1 MRIKCIH
8 LPSTIAKVLVALRSL
23 FAELFSRFFLL
34 ALLVLYIVNL
44 ELLDGS
50 LRSFLDDEEL
60 VKPLELRPNW
70 IGRRDFVLLSLRSS
84 CLFELLPF
92 FFVCNTPQLL
102 PPRGGGDDDVDD
114 EGPDVALVFGLGL
127 SCRRVLFIVPSYVP
141 SLLFSILLDNWAWA
155 TAL

>member
-60 VKPLELRPNW
+60 VKPLELRPN
-70 IGRRDFVLLSLRSS
+70 
-84 CLFELLPF
+84 
-92 FFVCNTPQLL
+92 
-102 PPRGGGDDDVDD
+102 
-114 EGPDVALVFGLGL
+114 
-127 SCRRVLFIVPSYVP
+127 
-141 SLLFSILLDNWAWA
+141 
-155 TAL
+155 